1 MTPDTPVPAPPHA
14 KSRRAASRRLAG
26 PRRLIARLRDLYEAD
41 TPEAHRVRYVLLG
54 FDLFT
59 VLFIVVTSFMPRS
72 EIVERLDVL
81 FGLVI
86 LIDFLVRLAIS
97 RRPLR
102 DLLHPATWADI
113 AAIVSFLAP
122 LVGEGAGFLRVLRT
136 VRLLHTYQLLA
147 RLRVDSPWFR
157 RNEEVILASVNL
169 GVFVFVMTGI
179 VYETQHATNPA
190 IANYADALYFTVTAL
205 TTTGF
210 GDITL
215 AGTSGRLISVVIMIL
230 GVTLFFNLARAL
242 LQPTKVRFTCPNC
255 GLMRHD
261 PDAVHC
267 KACGVVLNIPDEG
280 HRF

>member
-1 MTPDTPVPAPPHA
+1 MTPDTPVPTPSRS
-14 KSRRAASRRLAG
+14 KSRLAASRRLGG
-26 PRRLIARLRDLYEAD
+26 PRRLIAWLRDLYEAD
-41 TPEAHRVRYVLLG
+41 TPEAHRFRYVLLG
-54 FDLFT
+54 FDLVT
-59 VLFIVVTSFMPRS
+59 VLFIVVTSFLPRTDL
-72 EIVERLDVL
+72 VERLDVL
-81 FGLVI
+81 FGIVI
-86 LIDFLVRLAIS
+86 LVDFVVRLTIS

-147 RLRVDSPWFR
+147 RLRVDSPWFC
-157 RNEEVILASVNL
+157 RNEEVILASVHL
-169 GVFVFVMTGI
+169 CVFIFVMTGI

-215 AGTSGRLISVVIMIL
+215 PGTSGRLISVVIMIL

-242 LQPTKVRFTCPNC
+242 LQPTKVRFTCPSC

-267 KACGVVLNIPDEG
+267 KACGVLLNIPDEG
-280 HRF
+280 QRF